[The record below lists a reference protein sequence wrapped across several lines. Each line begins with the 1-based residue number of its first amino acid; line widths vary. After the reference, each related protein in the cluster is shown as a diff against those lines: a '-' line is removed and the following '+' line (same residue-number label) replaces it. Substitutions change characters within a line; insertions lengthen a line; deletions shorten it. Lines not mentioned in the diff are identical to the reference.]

1 MPKRQRRNR
10 APAGVAGAGQF
21 IMQTM
26 AGAGTRLY
34 NAAANA
40 ARRRLNMAAE
50 GAGEGMVNAVAEG
63 IAAGGARVQNAVMGA
78 AEKASSGLS
87 GAAAMD
93 IGENPV
99 LPAQLIPGR
108 GAELASSGML
118 VLAPIKFKTGE
129 PPGPK
134 LTSAYG
140 RERLMYTPQTA
151 LQAFAFKMQLAQPD
165 YIRDEDETP
174 PVTRFVVHNVFRH
187 VLAGPNNTGYSEL
200 PYGTGSVLWNQTL
213 GPDRSFVRKAGS
225 VFYDVPGQ
233 GSAYSIPPATSGLV
247 NTLSSPFRYPVNG
260 DFMFTRMTRQLM
272 ENLGWNANPLKFM
285 SVQPGSGDAVAT
297 SSLQVYGNAVASN
310 DALIYSMPNRVP
322 ADATSPSQKGSSFG
336 YRSQN
341 SQGKISY
348 NFNNDGTNPVCVEI
362 VITRVKKGH
371 QLTAVQL
378 KESMVQAYET
388 GYLNYSYAN
397 RNQANFSGAAPGP
410 EDVTTNSRGPFLPAK
425 ALSNYK
431 LTLLNDGQFQ
441 TNQSSHPWKQVARDQ
456 FIVSAGSTRNWS
468 TSLQAMDYYANRYP
482 QWQAPPPPEPA
493 PGTFVP
499 SAGLDNESN
508 CVDDLSYIVS
518 IAVSGV
524 PAPYVEYNKGD
535 AYPDATAS
543 LASVIDRRGTA
554 CSVSVT
560 GAYKEVCH
568 PVYLAQTHTDTY
580 INGRLDIPMYDFP
593 TTPAGVPQLTTN
605 DIANIGQAVRTS
617 DANSALIGMG
627 PFNTVGGG

>member
-1 MPKRQRRNR
+1 MPKRQRKQPRV
-10 APAGVAGAGQF
+10 PAGIAGAGRF
-21 IMQTM
+21 IVDTF
-26 AGAGTRLY
+26 AGAGRRVF
-34 NAAANA
+34 NAAAIA

-78 AEKASSGLS
+78 AEKATSGLS

-134 LTSAYG
+134 LTNAYA
-140 RERLMYTPQTA
+140 REAMMYKPQTA
-151 LQAFAFKMQLAQPD
+151 LQAFAFKMQLEQPG

-174 PVTRFVVHNVFRH
+174 PITRFVVHNVYRH
-187 VLAGPNNTGYSEL
+187 VLAGVNNTSD
-200 PYGTGSVLWNQTL
+200 PQKAYGTSTQSWNQTL
-213 GPDRSFVRKAGS
+213 GPDRSFVRKLGS
-225 VFYDVPGQ
+225 TVQDGNGA
-233 GSAYSIPPATSGLV
+233 GSAYTVPPVTSGLV
-247 NTLSSPFRYPVNG
+247 NTLTTPFRYPVNG
-260 DFMFTRMTRQLM
+260 EFMFTRMTRQLI
-272 ENLGWNANPLKFM
+272 ENLGWNANPLKVL
-285 SVQPGSGDAVAT
+285 SVQPGSGDANFLT
-297 SSLQVYGNAVASN
+297 SIKGYDNAQPSFNDQIFSL
-310 DALIYSMPNRVP
+310 PNRIPV
-322 ADATSPSQKGSSFG
+322 DATTQFPRGPSFMYK
-336 YRSQN
+336 SQN

-371 QLTAVQL
+371 QLTAGQL
-378 KESMVQAYET
+378 KETMLQAYET

-425 ALSNYK
+425 ALANYK
-431 LTLLNDGQFQ
+431 LVVLPNEENT
-441 TNQSSHPWKQVARDQ
+441 TNQSSHPWKQVCRDQ

-468 TSLQAMDYYANRYP
+468 TSLQSMDYYANRFP
-482 QWQAPPPPEPA
+482 QWQAERPQELA
-493 PGTFVP
+493 NI
-499 SAGLDNESN
+499 AGYDDQSN
-508 CVDDLSYIVS
+508 CVDELSYIVS

-524 PAPYVEYNKGD
+524 PAPYVEYNKGTQ
-535 AYPDATAS
+535 YPLATAS

-554 CSVSVT
+554 ASVSVT

-568 PVYLAQTHTDTY
+568 PVYLSQVNNDTY

-593 TTPAGVPQLTTN
+593 SVPAEVPQLTTN

-617 DANSALIGMG
+617 DAQSALIGMG